1 MEKPGAQ
8 GRFMNSTVSNT
19 ANAMLMREHGAPDVL
34 TYTEMPLAPDKVR
47 IRSIASVVNPSYDD
61 RA

>member
-1 MEKPGAQ
+1 
-8 GRFMNSTVSNT
+8 MNSTVSNA

-34 TYTEMPLAPDKVR
+34 TYAEMPLAPDKVR